1 MMLDVAVPELRTYYP
16 LTTIHHPAI
25 VLASVPSSW
34 HHLSATRNHIHE
46 DRIRM
51 AKQAVA
57 TRTDL
62 DPIDR
67 LEEKVRMLVGI
78 VTQLRADHARAT
90 EENGRL
96 ARELDGLRA
105 RLAESEEVTG
115 SELSAL
121 REEREL
127 VRSRV
132 AEMLEQLEAI

>member
-1 MMLDVAVPELRTYYP
+1 
-16 LTTIHHPAI
+16 
-25 VLASVPSSW
+25 
-34 HHLSATRNHIHE
+34 
-46 DRIRM
+46 M

-78 VTQLRADHARAT
+78 VTQLRVDHARAT

-96 ARELDGLRA
+96 ARELDSLRA
-105 RLAESEEVTG
+105 RLAETEEVSG
-115 SELSAL
+115 SELNAL
-121 REEREL
+121 REERDL
-127 VRSRV
+127 IRARV

>member
-1 MMLDVAVPELRTYYP
+1 
-16 LTTIHHPAI
+16 
-25 VLASVPSSW
+25 
-34 HHLSATRNHIHE
+34 
-46 DRIRM
+46 M

-115 SELSAL
+115 SELNAL

>member
-1 MMLDVAVPELRTYYP
+1 
-16 LTTIHHPAI
+16 
-25 VLASVPSSW
+25 
-34 HHLSATRNHIHE
+34 
-46 DRIRM
+46 M

-67 LEEKVRMLVGI
+67 LEEKVRMLVSI

-96 ARELDGLRA
+96 KSELDNMRS
-105 RLAESEEVTG
+105 RLAAENEATG

-121 REEREL
+121 REERDL
-127 VRSRV
+127 IRSRV

>member
-1 MMLDVAVPELRTYYP
+1 
-16 LTTIHHPAI
+16 
-25 VLASVPSSW
+25 
-34 HHLSATRNHIHE
+34 
-46 DRIRM
+46 M

-78 VTQLRADHARAT
+78 VTQLRADHARAA

-96 ARELDGLRA
+96 KSELDNMRS
-105 RLAESEEVTG
+105 RLAAESQATG

-121 REEREL
+121 REERDL
-127 VRSRV
+127 IRSRV

>member
-1 MMLDVAVPELRTYYP
+1 
-16 LTTIHHPAI
+16 
-25 VLASVPSSW
+25 
-34 HHLSATRNHIHE
+34 
-46 DRIRM
+46 M

-78 VTQLRADHARAT
+78 VTQLRADHARAM

-96 ARELDGLRA
+96 ARELDSLRA
-105 RLAESEEVTG
+105 RLAETEEVSG
-115 SELSAL
+115 SELNAL
-121 REEREL
+121 REERDL
-127 VRSRV
+127 IRARV